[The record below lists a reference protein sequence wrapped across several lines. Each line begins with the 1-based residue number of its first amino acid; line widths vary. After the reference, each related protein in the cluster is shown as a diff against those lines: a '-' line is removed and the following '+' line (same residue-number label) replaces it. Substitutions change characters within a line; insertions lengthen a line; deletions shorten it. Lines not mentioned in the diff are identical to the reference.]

1 MIIVLKPGATKAEAD
16 EILAQIERRG
26 LKPLY
31 MPGVERIVLGAL
43 GDERQLADLN
53 FSVYSAVD
61 EVKPILTSYKL
72 VSRDF
77 QNHDTL
83 VKVGNVEV
91 GAGKFVV
98 MAGPCAVE
106 SETQIEQAAKGVAN
120 GGGRILRGGA
130 FKPRT
135 SPYAFQGLGL
145 EGLKLLAKAGH
156 NNGLPVIT
164 EVIDSYD
171 VSMVAEY
178 ADALQI
184 GARNMQNY
192 QLLKAVGQINKPVLL
207 KRGPSATIEELLLAA
222 EYILSE
228 GNGQVML
235 CERGIRTYERA
246 YRNTLDLNAVAYL
259 KQRTHLPVIVDPS
272 HGTGARELVGPLSLA
287 AAAVG
292 ADGVIVEVHPDPTQ
306 ALSDAQQQL
315 TPDEFA
321 RLNKRISAVLQAV
334 GSEL

>member
-1 MIIVLKPGATKAEAD
+1 MIIVLKPGATKEAAD
-16 EILAQIERRG
+16 EILAQIEQRG

-43 GDERQLADLN
+43 GDERKLSDLN
-53 FSVYSAVD
+53 FNAYPMVD

-77 QNHDTL
+77 QSHDSL
-83 VKVGNVEV
+83 VKVGNVEI
-91 GAGKFVV
+91 GGSTFIA
-98 MAGPCAVE
+98 MAGPCSVE
-106 SETQIEQAAKGVAN
+106 TEQQIELVAEAVAKA
-120 GGGRILRGGA
+120 GGKILRGGA

-145 EGLKLLAKAGH
+145 KGLELLAKAGK

-164 EVIDSYD
+164 EVIDSHD
-171 VSMVAEY
+171 VGLVAEY

-192 QLLKAVGQINKPVLL
+192 QLLKAVGQAQRPVLL
-207 KRGPSATIEELLLAA
+207 KRGPSATLEELLLAA

-228 GNGQVML
+228 GNQQVML
-235 CERGIRTYERA
+235 CERGIRTYENA

-259 KQRTHLPVIVDPS
+259 KLKTHLPVIVDPS
-272 HGTGARELVGPLSLA
+272 HGTGVHDLVAPLTLA

-292 ADGVIVEVHPDPTQ
+292 ADGVIVEVHPEPKN

-315 TPDEFA
+315 RPEEFA
-321 RLNKRISAVLQAV
+321 RLTQKLQQVLTAV
-334 GSEL
+334 GREF

>member
-1 MIIVLKPGATKAEAD
+1 
-16 EILAQIERRG
+16 
-26 LKPLY
+26 

-43 GDERQLADLN
+43 GDERKLSDLN
-53 FSVYSAVD
+53 FNAYPMVD

-77 QNHDTL
+77 QSHDSL
-83 VKVGNVEV
+83 VKVGNVEI
-91 GAGKFVV
+91 GGSTFIA
-98 MAGPCAVE
+98 MAGPCSVE
-106 SETQIEQAAKGVAN
+106 TEQQIELVAEAVAKA
-120 GGGRILRGGA
+120 GGKILRGGA

-145 EGLKLLAKAGH
+145 KGLELLAKAGK

-164 EVIDSYD
+164 EVIDSHD
-171 VSMVAEY
+171 VGLVAEY

-192 QLLKAVGQINKPVLL
+192 QLLKAVGQAQRPVLL
-207 KRGPSATIEELLLAA
+207 KRGPSATLEELLLAA

-228 GNGQVML
+228 GNQQVML
-235 CERGIRTYERA
+235 CERGIRTYENA

-259 KQRTHLPVIVDPS
+259 KLKTHLPVIVDPS
-272 HGTGARELVGPLSLA
+272 HGTGVHDLVAPLTLA

-292 ADGVIVEVHPDPTQ
+292 ADGVIVEVHPEPKN

-315 TPDEFA
+315 RPEEFA
-321 RLNKRISAVLQAV
+321 RLTQKLQQVLTAV
-334 GSEL
+334 GREF